1 MTLPE
6 FICRLRCCG
15 MRQTVTVP
23 VTREQVPHMA
33 EVLSAAVLPGEVFAL
48 TVTGKQA
55 HRMAA
60 KLAAVAMTRR
70 TRA

>member
-1 MTLPE
+1 MTLPQ

-15 MRQTVTVP
+15 VRETVTVT

-33 EVLSAAVLPGEVFAL
+33 DLLAHAILPGQTFAL

-55 HRMAA
+55 QRMADR
-60 KLAAVAMTRR
+60 LSAAAMTRR
-70 TRA
+70 KA